1 MQFNPQINEECSKRG
16 QKKFNANNMKK
27 YAFNVVSL
35 ITRLEPKIGDE
46 AFAQL

>member
-1 MQFNPQINEECSKRG
+1 MQFSPNIHKECSKRG

-46 AFAQL
+46 TFAQL